1 VRLTPTA
8 EGFHAESPVAK
19 RRLLIVDADS
29 RSVRVLEANLTK
41 AGHDVAT
48 AADGEEALATLE
60 WWLPD
65 LVLSETR
72 LPKVDGYEM
81 ARRIRERPE
90 WESVAFAF
98 LTRDRSVEQRIRGLE
113 LGIED
118 YLTKPIFIGE
128 LVARVNLL
136 LARRAPSSSGPPR
149 ASRPSLPPFGAATD
163 ATMLD
168 LLKSLEVSGKS
179 GVVRVRNGHQEAS
192 IYVRQGKVV
201 DAEAGRLR
209 GENAV
214 YRALIWDRSAFH
226 VELAPVDRPDAV
238 SCTTQALL
246 VEAMRRVDEWSR
258 LCNQV
263 LPLPTVLILDEARLR
278 DSARTM
284 AAEVGEVLRLVDG
297 QRSIA
302 QIVEES
308 PFDDVATLAIV
319 ARCCAERVLLPRPEA
334 REEPVA
340 SAPPSSLTVPISRSA
355 SELLKSWPP
364 LVRRH

>member
-1 VRLTPTA
+1 M
-8 EGFHAESPVAK
+8 AK
-19 RRLLIVDADS
+19 RKLLIADADA
-29 RSVRVLEANLTK
+29 RSVRVLEANLAK

-72 LPKVDGYEM
+72 LPKVDGYEL
-81 ARRIRERPE
+81 ARRIRERAE

-98 LTRDRSVEQRIRGLE
+98 LTRDRSVEHRIRGLE

-136 LARRAPSSSGPPR
+136 LARRAPSSSGSPR
-149 ASRPSLPPFGAATD
+149 ASRPSLAAATD

-179 GVVRVRNGHQEAS
+179 GVVRVRNGPQVAN

-201 DAEAGRLR
+201 DAEAGKLH

-214 YRALIWDRSAFH
+214 HRALIWDRSTFH
-226 VELAPVDRPDAV
+226 VELAPVDRPEAV
-238 SCTTQALL
+238 SRTTQTLL

-258 LCNQV
+258 LCGQV
-263 LPLPTVLILDEARLR
+263 PPLSTVLILDEARLR

-284 AAEVGEVLRLVDG
+284 APNVGEVLRLVDG
-297 QRSIA
+297 ERSIA
-302 QIVEES
+302 QVVEES
-308 PFDDVATLAIV
+308 PFDDVATLSIV
-319 ARCCAERVLLPRPEA
+319 ARCCADRVLRPRSEA
-334 REEPVA
+334 RDEPVE

-355 SELLKSWPP
+355 SDILKSWPAFA
-364 LVRRH
+364 RCH